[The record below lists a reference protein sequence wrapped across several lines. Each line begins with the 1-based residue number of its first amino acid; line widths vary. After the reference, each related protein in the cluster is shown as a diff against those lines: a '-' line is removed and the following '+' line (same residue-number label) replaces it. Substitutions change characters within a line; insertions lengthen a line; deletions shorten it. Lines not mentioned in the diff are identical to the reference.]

1 MARLKV
7 HFTKKL
13 VKVYALDKPVVTI
26 GRAPENDIQVLA
38 KSVSRRHA
46 HIIFEEERPII
57 EDLGSSN
64 GTKVNGRRINRA
76 VLNDGDL
83 IDLGGVRLTFFVKE
97 EPVVA
102 PEFTYT
108 IKSLPIP
115 DALRKKMIGEEQLG
129 LIFPTSRELMEACYD
144 VAREFIEKSGIEAEG
159 ALNLQTAL
167 YEAID
172 NARRHGNRD
181 DPRKMIR
188 AFLRNWEDRVTATV
202 IDEGEGFDFV
212 SVLRRTASQDALE
225 AARQRYMEGGM
236 GGLGIRLMLK
246 CVDRLEYDNE
256 GSKIT
261 LTKMKVKAPVE
272 EPAVS
277 APSEQPAKPIAPEIV
292 DAEKLTEA
300 EAAYKE
306 EVVKKIEEAKKSNI
320 TDVVE
325 RYKDRIS
332 RIMLG
337 EEKGVSEKERSD
349 FLHFNIPDEFGFEED
364 AQGDGMEEQKEN

>member
-7 HFTKKL
+7 HFTRKL
-13 VKVYALDKPVVTI
+13 VKVYDLNKPLITM
-26 GRAPENDIQVLA
+26 GRAPDNDIQILA

-46 HIIFEEERPII
+46 HIIFEQEKPII

-64 GTKVNGRRINRA
+64 GTKVNGIRINRA

-83 IDLGGVRLTFFVKE
+83 IDIGGVRVTFFLKE
-97 EPVVA
+97 EPIVA
-102 PEFTYT
+102 PEFTHT
-108 IKSLPIP
+108 IKRLPLP
-115 DALRKKMIGEEQLG
+115 DGFREKVVGGKQLG
-129 LIFPTSRELMEACYD
+129 LIFPTSREIIETCYD
-144 VAREFIEKSGIEAEG
+144 VSREFIEKRDMAADD

-172 NARRHGNRD
+172 NARRHGNCD

-188 AFLRNWEDRVTATV
+188 VFLRDWDDRVTATV
-202 IDEGEGFDFV
+202 IDEGDGFDFV
-212 SVLRRTASQDALE
+212 SVLRKTASQDALD

-246 CVDRLEYDNE
+246 CVDRLEYDNK

-261 LTKMKVKAPVE
+261 LTKMKAKVPAEKPSVPAHAPKKGGE
-272 EPAVS
+272 E
-277 APSEQPAKPIAPEIV
+277 EE
-292 DAEKLTEA
+292 EKLTEA
-300 EAAYKE
+300 EAAYKK
-306 EVVKKIEEAKKSNI
+306 EVVKKIEETKKSNI

-337 EEKGVSEKERSD
+337 KEEVSEKERSD
-349 FLHFNIPDEFGFEED
+349 MLHFNIPDEFGLEED
-364 AQGDGMEEQKEN
+364 ASEEDGGPIAKGGG

>member
-1 MARLKV
+1 MARVKV
-7 HFTKKL
+7 YFTRKL
-13 VKVYALDKPVVTI
+13 VKVYDLNKPLITM
-26 GRAPENDIQVLA
+26 GRAPENDIQILA

-46 HIIFEEERPII
+46 HILFEEGKPVI

-64 GTKVNGRRINRA
+64 GTKVNGVRVNRA

-83 IDLGGVRLTFFVKE
+83 IDLGGVRLAFFLKE
-97 EPVVA
+97 EPAVA
-102 PEFTYT
+102 PEFTHT
-108 IKSLPIP
+108 IKQLPIP
-115 DALRKKMIGEEQLG
+115 DALREKMVSGNQLG
-129 LIFPTSRELMEACYD
+129 LIFPTTRELIEACYD
-144 VAREFIEKSGIEAEG
+144 VSREFIERRDMAPED

-172 NARRHGNRD
+172 NARRHGNMD

-188 AFLRNWEDRVTATV
+188 TFLRDWNDRVTATV
-202 IDEGEGFDFV
+202 IDEGDGFDFV

-246 CVDRLEYDNE
+246 CVDRLEYDNK

-261 LTKMKVKAPVE
+261 LTKMKAKVPIRKAAPKE
-272 EPAVS
+272 EP
-277 APSEQPAKPIAPEIV
+277 EEE
-292 DAEKLTEA
+292 EKLTEA
-300 EAAYKE
+300 EAAYKK
-306 EVVKKIEEAKKSNI
+306 EVVKKIEESKKSRI

-337 EEKGVSEKERSD
+337 TAEGVSERERSD
-349 FLHFNIPDEFGFEED
+349 FLHFNIPDEFGFEENASED
-364 AQGDGMEEQKEN
+364 EGQQD

>member
-7 HFTKKL
+7 LFTRKL
-13 VKVYALDKPVVTI
+13 VKVYDLDKPLITI
-26 GRAPENDIQVLA
+26 GRAPDNDIQILA

-46 HIIFEEERPII
+46 HIIFERQRPII
-57 EDLGSSN
+57 QDLGSSN
-64 GTKVNGRRINRA
+64 GTKVNGIRINEA

-83 IDLGGVRLTFFVKE
+83 IDIGGVRVIFFLKE
-97 EPVVA
+97 EPAVA
-102 PEFTYT
+102 PEFTHT
-108 IKSLPIP
+108 VKSLPLP
-115 DALRKKMIGEEQLG
+115 DGLREKVVVGKQLG
-129 LIFPTSRELMEACYD
+129 LIFPTSREIVETCYD
-144 VAREFIEKSGIEAEG
+144 VSREFIEKRDMAPED

-188 AFLRNWEDRVTATV
+188 VFLRDWNDRVTATV

-212 SVLRRTASQDALE
+212 SVLRKTASQDALD
-225 AARQRYMEGGM
+225 AARERYMEGGI

-246 CVDRLEYDNE
+246 CVDRLEYDNK

-261 LTKMKVKAPVE
+261 LTKMK
-272 EPAVS
+272 
-277 APSEQPAKPIAPEIV
+277 AKVP
-292 DAEKLTEA
+292 AEKPLDAVPAQKKVIEEEKFTELETA
-300 EAAYKE
+300 HKK
-306 EVVKKIEEAKKSNI
+306 EVVNKSEEIKKSNI

-337 EEKGVSEKERSD
+337 KEEGVSEKERSNM
-349 FLHFNIPDEFGFEED
+349 LHFNIPDEFGLEENASEEED
-364 AQGDGMEEQKEN
+364 NI